1 MSDTDLAPALEK
13 LLLQLEHS
21 SRLEFLYKAVEDTQ
35 NTIRF
40 IDTKAAFC
48 VTLLSGMA
56 AGVLQGHR
64 VPHTDVQKAL
74 LAVFLLA
81 VALSLLVCLRVIF
94 PVIKPHSDHS
104 LHTTRTIPKFFISHH
119 RSHHWLRHTLSSS
132 VADVLCENRGSYTAA
147 LSGAEDQD
155 LLIAMCDEVVMIS
168 LIRQIKSDRLHA
180 AMYSLA
186 ATIAVF
192 AAVMLS

>member
-1 MSDTDLAPALEK
+1 MADCDVSALVR
-13 LLLQLEHS
+13 QLEHS

-56 AGVLQGHR
+56 AGVLQGHHT
-64 VPHTDVQKAL
+64 PHTD
-74 LAVFLLA
+74 
-81 VALSLLVCLRVIF
+81 
-94 PVIKPHSDHS
+94 
-104 LHTTRTIPKFFISHH
+104 RTVPKFFISHH
-119 RSHHWLRHTLSSS
+119 PSHHWIRHTLSSS
-132 VADVLCENRGSYTAA
+132 VNDVLCEDRTSYTAA
-147 LSGAEDQD
+147 LFGAADED
-155 LLIAMCDEVVMIS
+155 LLHAMCDEVLMIS

-186 ATIAVF
+186 GTIVVF

>member
-1 MSDTDLAPALEK
+1 MADCDVSALVR
-13 LLLQLEHS
+13 QMEHS
-21 SRLEFLYKAVEDTQ
+21 TRLEFLYKAVEDTQ

-64 VPHTDVQKAL
+64 EPHTDLQKVL
-74 LAVFLLA
+74 LAVFVAA
-81 VALSLLVCLRVIF
+81 VAVSLLVCLRVIF

-119 RSHHWLRHTLSSS
+119 RTHHWIRHTLRSQ
-132 VADVLCENRGSYTAA
+132 VDDVLCEDRGSYTAA
-147 LSGAEDQD
+147 LTGAEDQD
-155 LLIAMCDEVVMIS
+155 LLLAMCDEVVMIS

-180 AMYSLA
+180 AMYMLA
-186 ATIAVF
+186 GTIVMF
-192 AAVMLS
+192 GAVMLS

>member
-1 MSDTDLAPALEK
+1 MADADLAPAVEK
-13 LLLQLEHS
+13 LVLQLEHS

-64 VPHTDVQKAL
+64 APHTDAQKAL
-74 LAVFLLA
+74 LAVFLAA
-81 VALSLLVCLRVIF
+81 VAFSLLVCLRVIF
-94 PVIKPHSDHS
+94 PVIKPHSAHS

-119 RSHHWLRHTLSSS
+119 RSHHWIRHTFSSS
-132 VADVLCENRGSYTAA
+132 VDDVLCEDRGSYSAA
-147 LSGAEDQD
+147 LFGAADDD
-155 LLIAMCDEVVMIS
+155 LLHAMCDEVLMIS

-180 AMYSLA
+180 AMYSLTG
-186 ATIAVF
+186 TIVVF
-192 AAVMLS
+192 GAVMLS

>member
-1 MSDTDLAPALEK
+1 MSDSDLAPALEK
-13 LLLQLEHS
+13 LQQQLEHS

-64 VPHTDVQKAL
+64 EPHSDVQRVL
-74 LAVFLLA
+74 LAVFLLG
-81 VALSLLVCLRVIF
+81 VAFSLMVCLRVIF
-94 PVIKPHSDHS
+94 PVIKPHSDS
-104 LHTTRTIPKFFISHH
+104 APHTDRVIPKFFISHH
-119 RSHHWLRHTLSSS
+119 PSHHWIRHTLSSQ
-132 VADVLCENRGSYTAA
+132 VEDVLCEDRASYTAA
-147 LSGAEDQD
+147 LFGAADED
-155 LLIAMCDEVVMIS
+155 LLHAMCDEVLMIS

-186 ATIAVF
+186 GTIVVF

>member
-1 MSDTDLAPALEK
+1 MSDSALAPALNK
-13 LLLQLEHS
+13 LLQQLEHS

-64 VPHTDVQKAL
+64 EPHTGLQRVL
-74 LAVFLLA
+74 LATFIAA
-81 VALSLLVCLRVIF
+81 VAFSLMVCLRVIF
-94 PVIKPHSDHS
+94 PVIKPHSDS
-104 LHTTRTIPKFFISHH
+104 KPHTDRTVPKFFISHH
-119 RSHHWLRHTLSSS
+119 PSHHWVRHTLSSS
-132 VADVLCENRGSYTAA
+132 VDDVLCENRSSYTAA
-147 LSGAEDQD
+147 LFGAADED
-155 LLIAMCDEVVMIS
+155 LLHAMCDEVLMIS

-180 AMYSLA
+180 AITRWPGRLWCSLR
-186 ATIAVF
+186 
-192 AAVMLS
+192 

>member
-1 MSDTDLAPALEK
+1 MSETDLAPALEK

-64 VPHTDVQKAL
+64 APHTDAQKAL
-74 LAVFLLA
+74 LAVFIAA

-104 LHTTRTIPKFFISHH
+104 LHTDRTIPKFFISHH
-119 RSHHWLRHTLSSS
+119 RSHHWLRHTFSSS
-132 VADVLCENRGSYTAA
+132 VADVLSENRGSYTTA
-147 LSGAEDQD
+147 LTGAEDQD

-186 ATIAVF
+186 GTIAVF
-192 AAVMLS
+192 AVVMLS

>member
-64 VPHTDVQKAL
+64 APHTDVQKAL
-74 LAVFLLA
+74 LAVFIAA

-104 LHTTRTIPKFFISHH
+104 AAY
-119 RSHHWLRHTLSSS
+119 
-132 VADVLCENRGSYTAA
+132 VADDPEVLH
-147 LSGAEDQD
+147 QPP
-155 LLIAMCDEVVMIS
+155 
-168 LIRQIKSDRLHA
+168 
-180 AMYSLA
+180 SLA
-186 ATIAVF
+186 PLASPHAQQLGRGRAVREPRQLHRR
-192 AAVMLS
+192 ADRRRRPGPADRDVR